1 MAPRMRPVRRSLALA
16 PAALAVVAAGCG
28 GSSKKDAPPPQPPPS
43 AKVSSFP
50 AATGKT
56 LDTLRAGLPE
66 GPILAPST
74 TSSLEKGNN
83 RVGFALFTSDRKFV
97 TNAAV
102 ALYTTKRDGTDVR
115 GPYVA
120 RYESLKVKPQY
131 ESKTTANDPS
141 AATSVYVANVPIPRA
156 GRTVITGVARVDGK
170 MTRTS
175 GFELKIPARVTGGP
189 PDVGQKAPVI
199 DTPTVA
205 SVGGDA
211 SKIDTRQPPAPDLL
225 KDNFADVV
233 GKKPVVLTFATPLLC
248 ASRVCGPTVDVVE
261 QAKAETKGDVAF
273 IHQEIYNDN
282 QVSKG
287 FRSQVTDWHLPTE
300 PWTFVIDRK
309 GRVSARFEGAV
320 SVGELERAI
329 ARVNRPG

>member
-1 MAPRMRPVRRSLALA
+1 MRPVRRSLALA

-28 GSSKKDAPPPQPPPS
+28 GGSSNNDSPPPQPKPT
-43 AKVSSFP
+43 AARTSFP
-50 AATGKT
+50 AASGKT
-56 LDTLRAGLPE
+56 LDTLRQGLPE

-97 TNAAV
+97 TNAQV
-102 ALYTTKRDGTDVR
+102 ALYTTKHDGTDVR

-141 AATSVYVANVPIPRA
+141 AATSVYVADVPIPRA
-156 GRTVITGVARVDGK
+156 GRTVITGVARVNGK

-175 GFELKIPARVTGGP
+175 GFELKIPAHITGGP
-189 PDVGQKAPVI
+189 PDVGQKGPVI

-211 SKIDTRQPPAPDLL
+211 SKIDTRQPPATDLL
-225 KDNFADVV
+225 KDNYADVV
-233 GKKPVVLTFATPLLC
+233 GKKPIVLTFATPLLC

-282 QVSKG
+282 EVSKG
-287 FRSQVTDWHLPTE
+287 FRPQVSAWHLPTE

-329 ARVNRPG
+329 AKVNRPA